1 MNRKKKNLINI
12 TIYTLVAI
20 LLVAAINIFVTVI
33 SGKLN
38 LSVDLTEN
46 KLYGLS
52 DKTKSFLKDY
62 NTDVDIY
69 ILSGAAQ
76 QDQRVSEITKQYQSL
91 CPKIRVTNINT
102 AENPTFGAKYV
113 KDGGSITT
121 NSVIVD
127 SGKRYKLLS
136 PTDLTDDSSSA
147 LNAENSIT
155 AALKYVAAETT
166 PKIYLTAGHGEHEA
180 VGIIKRLE
188 EENYEYA
195 ELNTLTEE
203 IPKDA
208 SAVISLRPMSDFTSE
223 EITKID
229 TYLTNGGNLQVYL
242 GIDSKQENMQNFF
255 AYLDGNWGMTV
266 TNDLAVETDE
276 SSTISGGNGTPSL
289 IIARMMPLPFT
300 DSIIA
305 ANRAIAHTPF
315 ARVVTPKYEY
325 NGDIQTV
332 PVLTTTDKAYPSS
345 DETTL
350 APNDGTETKSY
361 PIAALATDSK
371 HNSSVY
377 VSGTTMLLTIDPSR
391 VQGLVNYDYFMNL
404 TEYTTGEGSEFYTD
418 AKPILGSRIYIS
430 ESAARIVMIIVVG
443 LIPVVV
449 LLCGIVVWF
458 KRRNL

>member
-1 MNRKKKNLINI
+1 
-12 TIYTLVAI
+12 
-20 LLVAAINIFVTVI
+20 
-33 SGKLN
+33 
-38 LSVDLTEN
+38 
-46 KLYGLS
+46 
-52 DKTKSFLKDY
+52 
-62 NTDVDIY
+62 
-69 ILSGAAQ
+69 
-76 QDQRVSEITKQYQSL
+76 
-91 CPKIRVTNINT
+91 
-102 AENPTFGAKYV
+102 
-113 KDGGSITT
+113 
-121 NSVIVD
+121 
-127 SGKRYKLLS
+127 
-136 PTDLTDDSSSA
+136 
-147 LNAENSIT
+147 
-155 AALKYVAAETT
+155 
-166 PKIYLTAGHGEHEA
+166 
-180 VGIIKRLE
+180 
-188 EENYEYA
+188 
-195 ELNTLTEE
+195 
-203 IPKDA
+203 
-208 SAVISLRPMSDFTSE
+208 
-223 EITKID
+223 
-229 TYLTNGGNLQVYL
+229 
-242 GIDSKQENMQNFF
+242 
-255 AYLDGNWGMTV
+255 
-266 TNDLAVETDE
+266 
-276 SSTISGGNGTPSL
+276 
-289 IIARMMPLPFT
+289 MPLPFT

-350 APNDGTETKSY
+350 SKNDGAKTQSY